1 MSNEKYALNICPS
14 KMHLLKPNPIC
25 DGIWRWGLW
34 EVIRCL
40 EGGALLKRIYSLI
53 KETPPP
59 KKKEIL
65 SELSGS
71 LSAINII
78 HVWISL

>member
-1 MSNEKYALNICPS
+1 
-14 KMHLLKPNPIC
+14 MHLLKPNPIC